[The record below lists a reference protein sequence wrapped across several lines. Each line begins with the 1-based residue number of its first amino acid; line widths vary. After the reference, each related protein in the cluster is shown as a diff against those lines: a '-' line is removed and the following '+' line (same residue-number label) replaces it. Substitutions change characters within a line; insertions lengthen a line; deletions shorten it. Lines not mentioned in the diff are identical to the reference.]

1 MNASHLKKIL
11 GVFAFLYLPILVI
24 LVLIKV
30 QDRVPIYY
38 LTLDPI
44 AVGNEALPF
53 YTGALSNIGIL
64 FWCAATT
71 VCWFCFA
78 LLLELKAKQKLQIF
92 FLASGALTALLL
104 FDDLFVLHSIG
115 FPQYLKIPEGSIVF
129 IYLGIVIVYLTIFH
143 RIILSTENISFT
155 FALIFFL
162 LSILLDKEVFPLP
175 DRWFDN
181 GNNLLLEDG
190 FKILGIVSWF
200 YYFVQLGITEIK
212 KVYLD
217 RYIKSRKEY

>member
-1 MNASHLKKIL
+1 MNTSRIKKTL
-11 GVFAFLYLPILVI
+11 AVFLFLYLPILAI

-44 AVGNEALPF
+44 TVGNESLPF

-78 LLLELKAKQKLQIF
+78 LLLELRAKQKLQVF
-92 FLASGALTALLL
+92 FLVSGALTALLL

-115 FPQYLKIPEGSIVF
+115 FPQYLKIPEESIIF
-129 IYLGIVIVYLTIFH
+129 IYLGIVIVYLTIFYS
-143 RIILSTENISFT
+143 IISLTDNLSFI
-155 FALIFFL
+155 FALIFFA
-162 LSILLDKEVFPLP
+162 LSILFDKEVLP
-175 DRWFDN
+175 IPDYWLEN

-212 KVYLD
+212 KVYLNRQKVIEVD
-217 RYIKSRKEY
+217 